1 MNEAPDQSTATSP
14 DAAPS
19 PPAEPARTPPD
30 AASSPRAA
38 PPERRMLPPFKV
50 LLHDDPVNEMLYVE
64 RTIRELV
71 GLTQPHAHLVMLTA
85 HTRGV
90 ALVTV
95 THKERAELFV
105 EQFRSKNLT
114 ATIEP
119 A

>member
-1 MNEAPDQSTATSP
+1 MNQAGNHPAAETPPNSAETAPPTNSGP
-14 DAAPS
+14 DAPARPRRS
-19 PPAEPARTPPD
+19 PPEPR
-30 AASSPRAA
+30 S
-38 PPERRMLPPFKV
+38 LPPYKV
-50 LLHDDPVNEMLYVE
+50 LLHNDAVNEMMYVE

-71 GLTQPHAHLVMLTA
+71 GLTQPHARLVMLTA

-114 ATIEP
+114 ASIEP

>member
-1 MNEAPDQSTATSP
+1 MNQASNHPAAEPPTTPAAPAPPPQARPEAAPRP
-14 DAAPS
+14 RPS
-19 PPAEPARTPPD
+19 PPEPR
-30 AASSPRAA
+30 S
-38 PPERRMLPPFKV
+38 LPPYKV
-50 LLHDDPVNEMLYVE
+50 LLHNDPVNEMLYVE

-71 GLTQPHAHLVMLTA
+71 GLTQPHARLVMLTA

-114 ATIEP
+114 ASIEP